1 MPCHVVQHSGSKG
14 DAREGEAPSTL
25 DTCWPAHL
33 EEMQALRDR
42 VLQLQVSSALGS
54 PGLQPAYG
62 TTAMAR
68 HLHTSLQTAHH
79 MFAAAGR
86 RQLLL
91 PHASVYRLGA
101 GITG

>member
-1 MPCHVVQHSGSKG
+1 MQGAQEPAGSEG
-14 DAREGEAPSTL
+14 DFG
-25 DTCWPAHL
+25 DL

-79 MFAAAGR
+79 MFAAAGG